1 MIQIHTIEEWRAY
14 AAQLR
19 SAGQTV
25 GLVPTMGALHEGHG
39 SLIRRA
45 VADGAVPIVTIFV
58 NPRQFNDTQDLA
70 AYPRNEAADLANCE
84 AWGTAAVVTPSVHE
98 MWPTTPATTATTVSV
113 TGVTEL
119 FEGAGRPGHFDG
131 VASVVTKLFAITGPA
146 RAYFGEKD
154 FQQLAMVRR
163 LNEDLSLGM
172 TIVGC
177 PIVRDEDGL
186 ALSSRNVQLDGE
198 GRRVALGFSRA
209 LRAVVDAPRTARDA
223 RAAVRSALEAS
234 GIEVAYAEVV
244 EPLLLNPIDDH
255 YEGTARVLLAG
266 VVQGVR
272 LIDNGDVTIV
282 SSEGEKCS

>member
-19 SAGQTV
+19 SDGQTV

-45 VADGAVPIVTIFV
+45 VADGAIPIVTIFV
-58 NPRQFNDTQDLA
+58 NPRQFNDAKDLA
-70 AYPRNEAADLANCE
+70 AYPRDEAADLANCE
-84 AWGTAAVVTPSVHE
+84 AWGAAAVVTPSVHE

-113 TGVTEL
+113 AGVTEL
-119 FEGAGRPGHFDG
+119 YEGAGRPGHFDG

-177 PIVRDEDGL
+177 PIVRDDDGL
-186 ALSSRNVQLDGE
+186 ALSSRNVQLDSE
-198 GRRVALGFSRA
+198 GRQIALGFSRA
-209 LRAVVDAPRTARDA
+209 LREVAGTTRTAREV
-223 RAAVRSALEAS
+223 RAIVRDALESS

-244 EPLLLNPIDDH
+244 EPLLLNPINEQ
-255 YEGTARVLLAG
+255 YEGVARVLLAG

-282 SSEGEKCS
+282 ASEGE

>member
-19 SAGQTV
+19 SDGQTV

-45 VADGAVPIVTIFV
+45 VADGAIPIVTIFV
-58 NPRQFNDTQDLA
+58 NPRQFNDAKDLA
-70 AYPRNEAADLANCE
+70 AYPRDEAADLANCE
-84 AWGTAAVVTPSVHE
+84 AWGAVAVVTPSVRE

-113 TGVTEL
+113 TGVTEH

-163 LNEDLSLGM
+163 LNDDLSLGM

-177 PIVRDEDGL
+177 PIVRDNDGL

-209 LRAVVDAPRTARDA
+209 LRAVAGTTRTVREVRAIVRD
-223 RAAVRSALEAS
+223 VLESS

-244 EPLLLNPIDDH
+244 EPVLLNPINEQ
-255 YEGTARVLLAG
+255 YEGVARVLLAG

-282 SSEGEKCS
+282 ASEGE

>member
-1 MIQIHTIEEWRAY
+1 VIQIHTIEDWRAY

-19 SAGQTV
+19 SVGQTV

-39 SLIRRA
+39 SLIRCA

-58 NPRQFNDTQDLA
+58 NPRQFNDALDLA
-70 AYPRNEAADLANCE
+70 AYPRDEVADLANCD
-84 AWGTAAVVTPSVHE
+84 AWGAAAVVTPSVHE
-98 MWPTTPATTATTVSV
+98 MWPTSPTTTATTVSV

-131 VASVVTKLFAITGPA
+131 VASVVAKLFAITGPA

-163 LNEDLSLGM
+163 LNEDLALGM

-186 ALSSRNVQLDGE
+186 ALSSRNAQLDSE

-209 LRAVVDAPRTARDA
+209 LRAVSETPWTAREVRTVL
-223 RAAVRSALEAS
+223 RAALESS

-244 EPLLLNPIDDH
+244 EPLLLNPIDDQ

-272 LIDNGDVTIV
+272 LVDNGDVTIV
-282 SSEGEKCS
+282 SSEGE

>member
-1 MIQIHTIEEWRAY
+1 VIQIDTIEEWRAY

-19 SAGQTV
+19 STGQTV

-45 VADGAVPIVTIFV
+45 VADGAAPIVTIFV
-58 NPRQFNDTQDLA
+58 NPRQFNDAKDLA
-70 AYPRNEAADLANCE
+70 AYPRDEAADLAHCDV
-84 AWGTAAVVTPSVHE
+84 WGASAVVTPSVHE
-98 MWPTTPATTATTVSV
+98 MWPTMPANTATTVSV

-163 LNEDLSLGM
+163 LNQDLSLGM

-177 PIVRDEDGL
+177 PIVRDDDGL
-186 ALSSRNVQLDGE
+186 ALSSRNVQLTNE
-198 GRRVALGFSRA
+198 GRRIALGFSRA
-209 LRAVVDAPRTARDA
+209 LREVDGTPRTAREV
-223 RAAVRSALEAS
+223 RALVRDVLESS

-244 EPLLLNPIDDH
+244 EPLLLDPIDAK
-255 YEGTARVLLAG
+255 YAGTARVLLAG

-282 SSEGEKCS
+282 ASEGE

>member
-14 AAQLR
+14 AAKLR
-19 SAGQTV
+19 SGGQTV

-39 SLIRRA
+39 SLVRRA

-58 NPRQFNDTQDLA
+58 NPRQFNDAQDLA
-70 AYPRNEAADLANCE
+70 AYPRDEAADLANCE
-84 AWGTAAVVTPSVHE
+84 AWGAAAVVTPSVHE

-113 TGVTEL
+113 AGVTEL

-131 VASVVTKLFAITGPA
+131 VASVVAKLFAITGPA

-186 ALSSRNVQLDGE
+186 ALSSRNVQLDAE

-209 LRAVVDAPRTARDA
+209 LRAVAGATRTARDVRTIV
-223 RAAVRSALEAS
+223 RAALESS

-282 SSEGEKCS
+282 SSEGE

>member
-1 MIQIHTIEEWRAY
+1 MIQIHTIEEWRDY

-39 SLIRRA
+39 SLVRRA

-58 NPRQFNDTQDLA
+58 NPRQFNDAQDLA
-70 AYPRNEAADLANCE
+70 AYPRDEAADLANCE
-84 AWGTAAVVTPSVHE
+84 AWGAAAVVTPSVHE
-98 MWPTTPATTATTVSV
+98 MWPTSPATTATTVSV

-119 FEGAGRPGHFDG
+119 FEGEGRPGHFDG

-163 LNEDLSLGM
+163 LNEDLSLSM
-172 TIVGC
+172 TIVSC

-209 LRAVVDAPRTARDA
+209 LRAVADRPRTARDV
-223 RAAVRSALEAS
+223 RAVVRTALESS
-234 GIEVAYAEVV
+234 GIAVAYAEVV
-244 EPLLLNPIDDH
+244 EPLLLDPIGNQH
-255 YEGTARVLLAG
+255 EGTARVLLAG

-282 SSEGEKCS
+282 SSEGE

>member
-1 MIQIHTIEEWRAY
+1 MIHINTIEEWRAL

-19 SAGQTV
+19 SSGQTV

-45 VADGAVPIVTIFV
+45 VDDGAVPIVTIFV
-58 NPRQFNDTQDLA
+58 NPRQFNDASDLA
-70 AYPRNEAADLANCE
+70 AYPRDEATDLANCE
-84 AWGTAAVVTPSVHE
+84 AWGAAAVVTPSVHE
-98 MWPTTPATTATTVSV
+98 MWPTTPTATTVSV
-113 TGVTEL
+113 TGVTER

-131 VASVVTKLFAITGPA
+131 VASVVTKLFAINGPA

-163 LNEDLSLGM
+163 LNDDLSLGM

-186 ALSSRNVQLDGE
+186 ALSSRNVQLDAE
-198 GRRVALGFSRA
+198 GRHVALGFSRA
-209 LRAVVDAPRTARDA
+209 LREATEQPRSAGDVRAVV
-223 RAAVRSALEAS
+223 RASLESS
-234 GIEVAYAEVV
+234 GIDVAYAEVV
-244 EPLLLNPIDDH
+244 DPLSLEPVTPE
-255 YEGTARVLLAG
+255 YAGTARVLLAG

-282 SSEGEKCS
+282 SSEGE

>member
-1 MIQIHTIEEWRAY
+1 MIQIHTVEEWRAY

-39 SLIRRA
+39 SLVRRA

-58 NPRQFNDTQDLA
+58 NPRQFNDAQDLA
-70 AYPRNEAADLANCE
+70 AYPRDEATDLANCE
-84 AWGTAAVVTPSVHE
+84 AWGAAAVVTPSVHE

-113 TGVTEL
+113 AGVTEL

-177 PIVRDEDGL
+177 PIVRDEEGL

-209 LRAVVDAPRTARDA
+209 LRAVAETPRTAREVRTVL
-223 RAAVRSALEAS
+223 RAALESS

-282 SSEGEKCS
+282 SSEGE

>member
-1 MIQIHTIEEWRAY
+1 
-14 AAQLR
+14 
-19 SAGQTV
+19 
-25 GLVPTMGALHEGHG
+25 MGALHEGHG
-39 SLIRRA
+39 SLVRRA

-58 NPRQFNDTQDLA
+58 NPRQFNDAKDLA
-70 AYPRNEAADLANCE
+70 AYPRDEAADLANCQ
-84 AWGTAAVVTPSVHE
+84 AWGAAAVVTPSVHE
-98 MWPTTPATTATTVSV
+98 MWPTTPAATATTVSV
-113 TGVTEL
+113 VGVTEL

-163 LNEDLSLGM
+163 LNDDLSLGM

-186 ALSSRNVQLDGE
+186 ALSSRNVRLDHE

-209 LRAVVDAPRTARDA
+209 LREVATTPQTADVARAVV
-223 RAAVRSALEAS
+223 RATLES
-234 GIEVAYAEVV
+234 GGIEVAYAEVV
-244 EPLLLNPIDDH
+244 EPLSLVPISNE
-255 YEGTARVLLAG
+255 YAGTARVLLAG

-282 SSEGEKCS
+282 SSEGE

>member
-1 MIQIHTIEEWRAY
+1 MPAR
-14 AAQLR
+14 
-19 SAGQTV
+19 G
-25 GLVPTMGALHEGHG
+25 G
-39 SLIRRA
+39 
-45 VADGAVPIVTIFV
+45 
-58 NPRQFNDTQDLA
+58 
-70 AYPRNEAADLANCE
+70 
-84 AWGTAAVVTPSVHE
+84 AWGPAAVVPPSVTVR
-98 MWPTTPATTATTVSV
+98 WPTTPATTAATVSV
-113 TGVTEL
+113 AGVTEL

-154 FQQLAMVRR
+154 FQQLAMVHR

-177 PIVRDEDGL
+177 PIGRDEDGL

-198 GRRVALGFSRA
+198 GRRVALGFSQA
-209 LRAVVDAPRTARDA
+209 LRAVAGAPRTARDVRTIV
-223 RAAVRSALEAS
+223 RAALESSGIESS

-244 EPLLLNPIDDH
+244 EPLRLNPIDDH

-272 LIDNGDVTIV
+272 LIDNGDVTIG
-282 SSEGEKCS
+282 SSEGE

>member
-1 MIQIHTIEEWRAY
+1 VIQIHTIEEWRAY

-19 SAGQTV
+19 SGGQTV

-39 SLIRRA
+39 SLVRRA

-58 NPRQFNDTQDLA
+58 NPRQFNDAQDLA
-70 AYPRNEAADLANCE
+70 AYPRDEAADVANCE
-84 AWGTAAVVTPSVHE
+84 AWGAAAVVTPSVHE
-98 MWPTTPATTATTVSV
+98 MSPTTPATTATTVSV
-113 TGVTEL
+113 AGVTEL

-177 PIVRDEDGL
+177 PIVRDEEGL

-198 GRRVALGFSRA
+198 GRRVALGFSRV
-209 LRAVVDAPRTARDA
+209 LRAVAETPRTAREGRTVL
-223 RAAVRSALEAS
+223 RAALESS

-244 EPLLLNPIDDH
+244 EPLLLNPIDDQ

-282 SSEGEKCS
+282 SSEGE

>member
-19 SAGQTV
+19 SDGQTV

-58 NPRQFNDTQDLA
+58 NPRQFNDAQDLA
-70 AYPRNEAADLANCE
+70 AYPRDEAADLANCE
-84 AWGTAAVVTPSVHE
+84 AWGAAAVVTPSVHE

-113 TGVTEL
+113 TGVTQL

-172 TIVGC
+172 TIMGC
-177 PIVRDEDGL
+177 PIVRDDDGL
-186 ALSSRNVQLDGE
+186 ALSSRNVQLDSE

-209 LRAVVDAPRTARDA
+209 LRAVAGPPRTAREV
-223 RAAVRSALEAS
+223 RAIVRDVLVSS

-244 EPLLLNPIDDH
+244 EPLLLHPINEQ

-282 SSEGEKCS
+282 ASEGE

>member
-1 MIQIHTIEEWRAY
+1 VIQIHTIEEWRAY

-39 SLIRRA
+39 SLVRRA

-58 NPRQFNDTQDLA
+58 NPRQFNDAEDLA
-70 AYPRNEAADLANCE
+70 AYPSDEAADLANCE

-209 LRAVVDAPRTARDA
+209 LRAVVGAPRTARDA

>member
-19 SAGQTV
+19 SAGNTV

-58 NPRQFNDTQDLA
+58 NPRQFNDAQDLA
-70 AYPRNEAADLANCE
+70 AYPRGEAADLANCE
-84 AWGTAAVVTPSVHE
+84 AWGAAAVVTPSVHE
-98 MWPTTPATTATTVSV
+98 MWPTSPATTATTVSV
-113 TGVTEL
+113 DGVTEL

-198 GRRVALGFSRA
+198 GRLVALGFSRA
-209 LRAVVDAPRTARDA
+209 LRAVAGAPRTARDV
-223 RAAVRSALEAS
+223 RAVVRTALESS

-244 EPLLLNPIDDH
+244 EPLLLDPIDNH
-255 YEGTARVLLAG
+255 YAGTARVLVAG

-282 SSEGEKCS
+282 SSEGE

>member
-1 MIQIHTIEEWRAY
+1 VIQIHTIEEWRAY

-19 SAGQTV
+19 SDGQTV

-45 VADGAVPIVTIFV
+45 VADGAIPIVTIFV
-58 NPRQFNDTQDLA
+58 NPRQFNDAKDLA
-70 AYPRNEAADLANCE
+70 AYPRDEAADLANCE
-84 AWGTAAVVTPSVHE
+84 AWGAAAVVTPSVHE

-113 TGVTEL
+113 AGVTEL
-119 FEGAGRPGHFDG
+119 YEGAGRPGHFDG

-177 PIVRDEDGL
+177 PIVRDDDGL
-186 ALSSRNVQLDGE
+186 ALSSRNVQLDSE
-198 GRRVALGFSRA
+198 GRQIALGFSRA
-209 LRAVVDAPRTARDA
+209 LREVAGTTRTAREV
-223 RAAVRSALEAS
+223 RAIVRDALESS

-244 EPLLLNPIDDH
+244 EPLLLNPINEQ
-255 YEGTARVLLAG
+255 YEGVARVLLAG

-282 SSEGEKCS
+282 ASEGE

>member
-19 SAGQTV
+19 SDGQTV

-39 SLIRRA
+39 SLVRRA

-58 NPRQFNDTQDLA
+58 NPRQFNDAKDLA
-70 AYPRNEAADLANCE
+70 AYPRDEAADLANCE
-84 AWGTAAVVTPSVHE
+84 AWGAVAVVTPSVRE

-113 TGVTEL
+113 TGVTEH

-163 LNEDLSLGM
+163 LNDDLSLGM

-177 PIVRDEDGL
+177 PIVRDNDGL

-209 LRAVVDAPRTARDA
+209 LRAVAGTTRTVREVRAIVRD
-223 RAAVRSALEAS
+223 VLES
-234 GIEVAYAEVV
+234 SSIEVAYAEVV
-244 EPLLLNPIDDH
+244 EPVLLNPINEQ

-282 SSEGEKCS
+282 ASEGE

>member
-19 SAGQTV
+19 SDGQTV

-39 SLIRRA
+39 SLVRRA

-58 NPRQFNDTQDLA
+58 NPRQFNDAKDLA
-70 AYPRNEAADLANCE
+70 AYPRDEAADLANCE
-84 AWGTAAVVTPSVHE
+84 AWGAVAVVTPSVRE

-113 TGVTEL
+113 TGVTEH

-163 LNEDLSLGM
+163 LNDDLSLGM

-177 PIVRDEDGL
+177 PIVRDNDGL

-209 LRAVVDAPRTARDA
+209 LRAVAGTTRTAREV
-223 RAAVRSALEAS
+223 RAIVRDALESS

-244 EPLLLNPIDDH
+244 EPLLLNPINEQ
-255 YEGTARVLLAG
+255 YEGVARVLLAG

-282 SSEGEKCS
+282 ASEGE

>member
-19 SAGQTV
+19 SGGQTV

-39 SLIRRA
+39 SLVRRA

-58 NPRQFNDTQDLA
+58 NPRQFNDAQDLA
-70 AYPRNEAADLANCE
+70 AYPRDEAADLANCE
-84 AWGTAAVVTPSVHE
+84 AWGAAAVVTPSVHE

-113 TGVTEL
+113 AGVTEL

-177 PIVRDEDGL
+177 PIVRDEEGL
-186 ALSSRNVQLDGE
+186 ALSSRNVQLDVE
-198 GRRVALGFSRA
+198 GRRAALGFSRA
-209 LRAVVDAPRTARDA
+209 LQAVAETPRTAREVRTVL
-223 RAAVRSALEAS
+223 RAALESS

-244 EPLLLNPIDDH
+244 EPLLLNPIDDQ

-282 SSEGEKCS
+282 SSEGE

>member
-1 MIQIHTIEEWRAY
+1 VIQIHTIEEWRAY

-19 SAGQTV
+19 SDGQTV

-58 NPRQFNDTQDLA
+58 NPRQFNDAQDLA
-70 AYPRNEAADLANCE
+70 AYPRDEAADLANCE
-84 AWGTAAVVTPSVHE
+84 AWGAAAVVTPSVHE

-113 TGVTEL
+113 TGVTQL

-177 PIVRDEDGL
+177 PIVRDDDGL
-186 ALSSRNVQLDGE
+186 ALSSRNVQLDSE
-198 GRRVALGFSRA
+198 GRQIALGFSRA
-209 LRAVVDAPRTARDA
+209 LREVAGTTRTAREV
-223 RAAVRSALEAS
+223 RAIVRDALESS

-244 EPLLLNPIDDH
+244 EPLLLNPINEQ
-255 YEGTARVLLAG
+255 YEGVARVLLAG

-282 SSEGEKCS
+282 SSEGE

>member
-19 SAGQTV
+19 SGGQTV

-39 SLIRRA
+39 SLVRRA

-58 NPRQFNDTQDLA
+58 NPRQFNDALDLA
-70 AYPRNEAADLANCE
+70 AYPRDEAADLANCE
-84 AWGTAAVVTPSVHE
+84 AWGAAAVVTPSVHE

-113 TGVTEL
+113 AGVTEL
-119 FEGAGRPGHFDG
+119 FEGAGRPGHLDG

-198 GRRVALGFSRA
+198 GRLVALGFSRA
-209 LRAVVDAPRTARDA
+209 LRAVAGAPQTARDV
-223 RAAVRSALEAS
+223 RAVVRAVLESS

-244 EPLLLNPIDDH
+244 EPLLLVPVDNE
-255 YEGTARVLLAG
+255 YAGTARVLLAG

-282 SSEGEKCS
+282 SSEGE

>member
-1 MIQIHTIEEWRAY
+1 VIQIHTIEEWRAY
-14 AAQLR
+14 AARLR

-45 VADGAVPIVTIFV
+45 VADGAVPIGTIFV
-58 NPRQFNDTQDLA
+58 NPRQFNDAQDLA
-70 AYPRNEAADLANCE
+70 AYPRDEAADLANCE
-84 AWGTAAVVTPSVHE
+84 AWGAAAVVTPSVHE

-113 TGVTEL
+113 AGVTEL

-186 ALSSRNVQLDGE
+186 ALSSRNVQLNNE
-198 GRRVALGFSRA
+198 GRLVALGFSRA
-209 LRAVVDAPRTARDA
+209 LRAVADTPWTAHDV
-223 RAAVRSALEAS
+223 RAAVRSALESS
-234 GIEVAYAEVV
+234 GIEVAYADVV

-266 VVQGVR
+266 LVQGVR

-282 SSEGEKCS
+282 SSEGE

>member
-1 MIQIHTIEEWRAY
+1 
-14 AAQLR
+14 
-19 SAGQTV
+19 
-25 GLVPTMGALHEGHG
+25 MGALHEGHG

-45 VADGAVPIVTIFV
+45 VADGAIPIVTIFV
-58 NPRQFNDTQDLA
+58 NPRQFNDAKDLA
-70 AYPRNEAADLANCE
+70 AYPRDEAADLANCE
-84 AWGTAAVVTPSVHE
+84 AWGAAAVVTPSVHE

-113 TGVTEL
+113 AGVTEL
-119 FEGAGRPGHFDG
+119 YEGAGRPGHFDG

-177 PIVRDEDGL
+177 PIVRDDDGL
-186 ALSSRNVQLDGE
+186 ALSSRNVQLDSE
-198 GRRVALGFSRA
+198 GRQIALGFSRA
-209 LRAVVDAPRTARDA
+209 LREVAGTTRTAREV
-223 RAAVRSALEAS
+223 RAIVRDALESS

-244 EPLLLNPIDDH
+244 EPLLLNPINEQ
-255 YEGTARVLLAG
+255 YEGVARVLLAG

-282 SSEGEKCS
+282 SSEGE

>member
-1 MIQIHTIEEWRAY
+1 VIQIHTIEEWRAY

-19 SAGQTV
+19 SDGQTV

-39 SLIRRA
+39 SLVRRA

-58 NPRQFNDTQDLA
+58 NPRQFNDAKDLA
-70 AYPRNEAADLANCE
+70 AYPRDEAADLANCE
-84 AWGTAAVVTPSVHE
+84 AWGAVAVVTPSVRE

-113 TGVTEL
+113 TGVTEH

-163 LNEDLSLGM
+163 LNDDLSLGM

-177 PIVRDEDGL
+177 PIVRDNDGL

-209 LRAVVDAPRTARDA
+209 LRAVAGTTRTAREV
-223 RAAVRSALEAS
+223 RAIVRDALESS

-244 EPLLLNPIDDH
+244 EPLLLNPINEQ
-255 YEGTARVLLAG
+255 YEGVARVLLAG

-282 SSEGEKCS
+282 ASEGE